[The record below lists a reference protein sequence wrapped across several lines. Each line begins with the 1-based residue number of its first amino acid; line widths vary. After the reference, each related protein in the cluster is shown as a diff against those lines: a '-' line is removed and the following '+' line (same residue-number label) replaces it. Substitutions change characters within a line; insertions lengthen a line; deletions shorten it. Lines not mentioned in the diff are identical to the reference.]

1 MTIDNTKNEANR
13 LQELIDWR
21 AQRVSFWARF
31 ANQTK
36 SNALALQRVR
46 TRNLHAVEL
55 IKLQAQL
62 SWGKLKNR
70 LLSFG
75 QSSSISA
82 SGHSYLPQARL
93 SFGMSLKG
101 YLMSAISYS
110 SSKVLS
116 FSLGTEKHFLTTKT
130 QCWDENQTR
139 QIHNTDLVMIVE

>member
-1 MTIDNTKNEANR
+1 MTIDDTKNEAHR

-62 SWGKLKNR
+62 S
-70 LLSFG
+70 
-75 QSSSISA
+75 
-82 SGHSYLPQARL
+82 
-93 SFGMSLKG
+93 
-101 YLMSAISYS
+101 
-110 SSKVLS
+110 
-116 FSLGTEKHFLTTKT
+116 
-130 QCWDENQTR
+130 
-139 QIHNTDLVMIVE
+139 

>member
-62 SWGKLKNR
+62 S
-70 LLSFG
+70 
-75 QSSSISA
+75 
-82 SGHSYLPQARL
+82 
-93 SFGMSLKG
+93 
-101 YLMSAISYS
+101 
-110 SSKVLS
+110 
-116 FSLGTEKHFLTTKT
+116 
-130 QCWDENQTR
+130 
-139 QIHNTDLVMIVE
+139 